1 MKTVTQNNTT
11 KAAEWRRARSILA
24 RSFYNE
30 LKSNGYSPN
39 QIIEFS
45 SELLG
50 LVTGDLKTP
59 AGQGVHGK

>member
-1 MKTVTQNNTT
+1 MKTATHDSANKVTD
-11 KAAEWRRARSILA
+11 WRRARAILA

-50 LVTGDLKTP
+50 LVTGDLKSP
-59 AGQGVHGK
+59 NGGHSHSK

>member
-1 MKTVTQNNTT
+1 MKTHN
-11 KAAEWRRARSILA
+11 AASSTPKGPEWKRARAILA

-30 LKSNGYSPN
+30 LKSSGYSPN

-50 LVTGDLKTP
+50 LVTGDLKAP
-59 AGQGVHGK
+59 AHPAMK

>member
-1 MKTVTQNNTT
+1 MKTVTQDAP
-11 KAAEWRRARSILA
+11 KGAEWRRARAILA

-50 LVTGDLKTP
+50 LVTGDLKSP
-59 AGQGVHGK
+59 GARAAVGK

>member
-1 MKTVTQNNTT
+1 MKLSPSTTQPATT
-11 KAAEWRRARSILA
+11 DWSRARSILA
-24 RSFYNE
+24 RSLYND

-50 LVTGDLKTP
+50 LVTGDLKAVHAAP
-59 AGQGVHGK
+59 AK